1 MEQILN
7 MIMRQ
12 LTRRFVNMG
21 IDKGLTSVTS
31 VSLEGKT
38 VSTNSWRKRAVLCC
52 LSRYFMRYY

>member
-21 IDKGLTSVTS
+21 IDKGL
-31 VSLEGKT
+31 
-38 VSTNSWRKRAVLCC
+38 NSISNKMKRPDDNKDDQPPQ
-52 LSRYFMRYY
+52 R